1 MARCVY
7 QNRQRTSTRNGI
19 LKAEAV
25 LKFARVLQTF
35 GVEYFQDLSKV
46 INDRAFDSTLRTI
59 PGQRSGIS
67 IQYFWMLAGSENFVK
82 PDRMVV
88 RFLEDVLSRKINSVE
103 EAAELLQV
111 ASNHLL
117 KDFRNM
123 NPRLLDHEVWK
134 YQRSKKQPT

>member
-25 LKFARVLQTF
+25 LKFAKVLQTF

-46 INDRAFDSTLRTI
+46 INDPAFDSALCTI
-59 PGQRSGIS
+59 PGQGSRIS

-88 RFLEDVLSRKINSVE
+88 RFLEDVLSRKVSVE
-103 EAAELLQV
+103 EASELLQG

-117 KDFRNM
+117 KDFWNM

-134 YQRSKKQPT
+134 YQRSKK